1 LLIAAFL
8 PHQQPPP
15 TSPPSARPHVQQP
28 PTAAPDTDP
37 RTPVLP
43 VSGPVRITAK
53 PIGLAAP
60 VEPVGVA
67 KDGSIA
73 LPADPGRAGWYTGSV
88 TPGERGNAVL
98 AAHLDSTSGPAASYS
113 LGALRQ
119 GDRITVERQDGR
131 DALFSVTAM
140 RVYAKSSL
148 PSETVYGPT
157 AHPQLTLITCADWDA
172 TAREYRANLVITA
185 HPAKS
190 SDAAPSSVPALSQA
204 RSASPLLMTV
214 VANGA
219 GEGCRRS
226 ILYRGGPSWMGG
238 DP

>member
-1 LLIAAFL
+1 MAFRRLRGRRGAGTATATACATAGLGLLIAAFL

-15 TSPPSARPHVQQP
+15 TPPPSARAHVQQP
-28 PTAAPDTDP
+28 PTAAAGTDP

-43 VSGPVRITAK
+43 ASEPVRITAK

-98 AAHLDSTSGPAASYS
+98 AAHLDSTSGPAAFYS

-172 TAREYRANLVITA
+172 TARKYRANLVITA
-185 HPAKS
+185 HLAKS
-190 SDAAPSSVPALSQA
+190 NDAAHPSVPDAVGS
-204 RSASPLLMTV
+204 
-214 VANGA
+214 
-219 GEGCRRS
+219 
-226 ILYRGGPSWMGG
+226 
-238 DP
+238 

>member
-1 LLIAAFL
+1 ML
-8 PHQQPPP
+8 PA
-15 TSPPSARPHVQQP
+15 SE
-28 PTAAPDTDP
+28 
-37 RTPVLP
+37 
-43 VSGPVRITAK
+43 PVRITAK

-67 KDGSIA
+67 KDGSMA

-98 AAHLDSTSGPAASYS
+98 AAHLDSTSGPAAFYG

-185 HPAKS
+185 HPARS
-190 SDAAPSSVPALSQA
+190 SDAAH
-204 RSASPLLMTV
+204 
-214 VANGA
+214 
-219 GEGCRRS
+219 
-226 ILYRGGPSWMGG
+226 
-238 DP
+238 